1 MTRGA
6 RCLIAATLALAAAPA
21 VAGPN
26 PVYTP
31 VPGSAERTAIV
42 KTLHGGDDDPQ
53 LRFTFKQFR
62 VVHDGQRAIAYV
74 EGDGAVGGFQSIL
87 TRDGKAAWRNVWGEG
102 DGGSNSCV
110 VGARHYAWAVR
121 LITSYHVAPD
131 ALFPGIAARAREL
144 KRMAKTDPELQC
156 VGDLDGGER

>member
-1 MTRGA
+1 MMRWPH
-6 RCLIAATLALAAAPA
+6 RLIAATMVLAVAPA
-21 VAGPN
+21 VAGPG

-31 VPGSAERTAIV
+31 VVGSAERAAIL
-42 KTLHGGDDDPQ
+42 KTLHGDDDPR
-53 LRFTFKQFR
+53 LRITFRQFR
-62 VVHDGQRAIAYV
+62 VFHDGRRAIAYV

-121 LITSYHVAPD
+121 LITAYHVAPD
-131 ALFPGIAARAREL
+131 ALFPGITARAREL

-156 VGDLDGGER
+156 VGDLDGGEP